1 MELNIDAIRA
11 VLQFIKD
18 NTVYEEGRRVG
29 KQYFTQG
36 DIIRSIPETS
46 KYSSNDIGY
55 SIELLLE
62 TDLIQLSEP
71 VKYGPTGE
79 LYLVKIRKLTME
91 GYSFLE
97 QTKNPT
103 IWEAVKGRA
112 KATCNFSLKTICGI
126 AATLGTQMMAD
137 PNALNN
143 FIEGTKNTLHMI
155 GM

>member
-1 MELNIDAIRA
+1 MELNIDAIHA

-18 NTVYEEGRRVG
+18 NTIYENGRRVG

-62 TDLIQLSEP
+62 TNFIQLSEP

-79 LYLVKIRKLTME
+79 LFLLKIRNLTIE
-91 GYSFLE
+91 GYSFLQ

-103 IWEAVKGRA
+103 IWEAIKNRA
-112 KATCNFSLKTICGI
+112 KATGKYTLTGI
-126 AATLGTQMMAD
+126 GTMAATLGTQMMVD

-155 GM
+155 GI